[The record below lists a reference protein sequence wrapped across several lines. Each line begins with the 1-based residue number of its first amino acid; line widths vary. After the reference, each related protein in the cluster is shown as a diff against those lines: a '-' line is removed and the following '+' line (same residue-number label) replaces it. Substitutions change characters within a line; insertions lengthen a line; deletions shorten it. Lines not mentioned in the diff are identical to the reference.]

1 MIDKNKTYTADELL
15 QNFAF
20 SNISFKFF
28 GNNDKGELEM
38 YVKTGADKVSVFK
51 SSNHLT
57 KKEYLDLDEDQ
68 ARQIKYVYDRE
79 VDIMDLDIV
88 AIVLRTSDI
97 NIPSGRYTLKT
108 LNDLVK
114 EQNQEDRVNTGE
126 EKDGFLYQIL
136 DNTSGLELY
145 SNTYIFDKSKTDFI
159 SELKDIS
166 TKADD
171 KNIKD
176 NLDFMLDYY
185 DKTKENEMTL

>member
-15 QNFAF
+15 RNFAF

-38 YVKTGADKVSVFK
+38 YLRTGADKVSVFK

-57 KKEYLDLDEDQ
+57 KKEYLDLNENQ

-145 SNTYIFDKSKTDFI
+145 SNTYIFDKNKTDFI

-176 NLDFMLDYY
+176 NLDFILDYY
-185 DKTKENEMTL
+185 DKTKEKTL